1 MPYPICSVVAVF
13 KMLIRILNTLR
24 SRIWDMVLFLFSDYL
39 NLWFNN
45 MECARRLW
53 FLIGELFHHEKIFF
67 SGNFYSSDCL
77 VLITNSK
84 LVISNHRLLG
94 NPLIPIQALNT
105 NFHLE
110 PNSRKA
116 KIWYRRKCD
125 VGASKNAGQAF
136 STKRLSSHFLIYQ
149 IFAFRLFSPSN

>member
-1 MPYPICSVVAVF
+1 
-13 KMLIRILNTLR
+13 MLIRILNTLW

-67 SGNFYSSDCL
+67 SGNFYSSGCL

-84 LVISNHRLLG
+84 LVVSNHRLLG
-94 NPLIPIQALNT
+94 NSLIPIQALNT

-110 PNSRKA
+110 PKSRKE

-136 STKRLSSHFLIYQ
+136 STPRLSSHFLLYQ
-149 IFAFRLFSPSN
+149 ISAFCFFSHSN